1 MAAKVKAKPKPK
13 PKSYLS
19 RTKPRPLNAKVK
31 SKPAAN
37 SVEPEPL
44 PEAWQVP
51 PATKEECI
59 DRIRI
64 LGHRVESY
72 VRFMK
77 AIEHVLGTSAES
89 RQKALTAFYERMLFF
104 DRELGRIQ
112 EDLQLG

>member
-1 MAAKVKAKPKPK
+1 MAARVKAKSKPK
-13 PKSYLS
+13 TKSS
-19 RTKPRPLNAKVK
+19 VARTKPRTITVKAK
-31 SKPAAN
+31 SKPAVN

-44 PEAWQVP
+44 PEAWQLP

-59 DRIRI
+59 DRIRT
-64 LGHRVESY
+64 LGHRVEAY

-77 AIEHVLGTSAES
+77 AIENVPGTSAES